1 MTNIF
6 RSSVLKVAAVAVLAA
21 LSGCGPDDG
30 EAEFRAGKAAFDA
43 GDRVKAGKLFAKCV
57 ELAPDNVDA
66 LVYLARIKLAIG
78 ELPEAG
84 AWIGKAEAIAPGDVD
99 VRLLSAQIA
108 WHLKDYDKAAS
119 LYKAIAEDAS
129 LDASLRADGWTGL
142 GIVEMTRGEAHLAR
156 VDFLRAIRTDGNNAA
171 ARYHPGLVYREAPFG
186 YLEAARDQ
194 FDIFVRLDKDASP
207 RVQKTLNVLIPGLKE
222 SIARAEADRPGV
234 ARRNSA
240 QCATAISKADAAAKK
255 GAWKT
260 ARQCYQEAL
269 DADALSY
276 RAALGLAKSLLKVD
290 ASKAGQ
296 GKALEKYKLACT
308 LSPGAVTTF
317 LEAGE
322 LASKIGMYGQAVEIY
337 SRAVAANPV
346 SLSAIDGLIK
356 ALRKVGGR
364 QKEAAAYQ
372 SYRDFLSA
380 TTKKK

>member
-1 MTNIF
+1 VTNIY
-6 RSSVLKVAAVAVLAA
+6 RSSALKAAVIVVLAA

-30 EAEFRAGKAAFDA
+30 ESEFRAGKAAFDA
-43 GDRVKAGKLFAKCV
+43 GDRVKAGKLFAKCI

-66 LVYLARIKLAIG
+66 MVYLARIKLAVG

-84 AWIGKAEAIAPGDVD
+84 KWIGKAEELASGDID
-99 VRLLSAQIA
+99 VRLLAAQIA
-108 WHLKDYDKAAS
+108 WHMKDYDKAAS
-119 LYKAIAEDAS
+119 LYAAVAEDSS
-129 LDASLRADGWTGL
+129 LDASLRADAWTGL

-171 ARYHPGLVYREAPFG
+171 ARYHLGLVYREAPFG

-222 SIARAEADRPGV
+222 AIARAESDRPGV

-240 QCATAISKADAAAKK
+240 QCSTAISKADAAAKK

-260 ARQCYQEAL
+260 ARQSYQEAL
-269 DADALSY
+269 DADPLSY
-276 RAALGLAKSLLKVD
+276 RAALGLAKAILKVD

-296 GKALEKYKLACT
+296 GKALEKYRLACA
-308 LSPGAVTTF
+308 LSPGAVATF
-317 LEAGE
+317 LEAGD

-346 SLSAIDGLIK
+346 SLSAIDGLIR

-372 SYRDFLSA
+372 RYRDFVASTL
-380 TTKKK
+380 KKK

>member
-6 RSSVLKVAAVAVLAA
+6 RSSALKVASVAAVAVLA
-21 LSGCGPDDG
+21 GCSPDDG
-30 EAEFRAGKAAFDA
+30 SAEFRDGKAAFDA
-43 GDRVKAGKLFAKCV
+43 GDSRKAGRLFAKCA

-66 LVYLARIKLAIG
+66 LVYLARIKLALG

-84 AWIGKAEAIAPGDVD
+84 SWIGKAEELAPGDVD

-119 LYKAIAEDAS
+119 LYKAIADDAS
-129 LDASLRADGWTGL
+129 LDASLRAEGWTGL

-156 VDFLRAIRTDGNNAA
+156 VAFLRAIRIDRRKASA
-171 ARYHPGLVYREAPFG
+171 WYHLGLVYREAPFG
-186 YLEAARDQ
+186 YLEASLEQ
-194 FDIFVRLDKDASP
+194 FDIFVRLDENASP
-207 RVQKTLNVLIPGLKE
+207 RVQKTLRVLIPGLKE
-222 SIARAEADRPGV
+222 SISRAAAERPGA
-234 ARRNSA
+234 ARRNSS
-240 QCATAISKADAAAKK
+240 QCATAISKAEAAAKK
-255 GAWKT
+255 GIWKT

-276 RAALGLAKSLLKVD
+276 PAALGLAKAILKVD

-296 GKALEKYKLACT
+296 SKALEKYRLACA
-308 LSPGAVTTF
+308 LRPGAVKTF

-322 LASKIGMYGQAVEIY
+322 LAAKIGMYGQAVEIY
-337 SRAVAANPV
+337 SRAVAANPASIPAV
-346 SLSAIDGLIK
+346 DGLIK

-372 SYRDFLSA
+372 RYRDSISA
-380 TTKKK
+380 PAKKK